1 MHSENPQ
8 QGLQE
13 TEQKRLL
20 LLCTTTGYQ
29 TRAFVEAAE
38 KLGLKV
44 AFGSD
49 RCHKLDDP
57 WQDGALALR
66 FENPSESARSVVD
79 YARSHPMDALV
90 ALGDRATPTA
100 ALACRQLGLAT
111 NSPEAVEACRD
122 KYQARRLLES
132 AGLKV
137 PSFRRFSIDENPGA
151 FVSEIEFPCVLKP
164 LALSGSRG
172 VIRAN
177 SPQEFVEAFERIKSL
192 LLSRG
197 VQVLREETSRFLQVE
212 TYIAGR
218 EYALEGMLMEGRLK
232 VLALFDKPDPL
243 EGPYF
248 EETLYVTPSRLG
260 PDDQQRIIQGVQRA
274 SEGLGLSHG
283 PLHAEVRLN
292 AEGVWILEVAA
303 RSIGG
308 LCARSLRFEQGLRGL
323 SLEELI
329 IRQALGEDLSE
340 VHRERAASGVMM
352 IPIPREG
359 LYEGVEGEEEARRT
373 PGVEEIRITA
383 KPQQMLVPLPEG
395 ASYLGFI
402 FARADTPAEVEE
414 SLHRAHKMLRFRIST
429 VLPVV

>member
-1 MHSENPQ
+1 MHSEISQ

-38 KLGLKV
+38 KLGLEV

-49 RCHKLDDP
+49 RCWKLDDP

-66 FENPSESARSVVD
+66 FENPSESARSVVG
-79 YARSHPMDALV
+79 YARRHPLDALI
-90 ALGDRATPTA
+90 AIGDRATLTA
-100 ALACRQLGLAT
+100 ALAGRQLGLAHNFPAAT
-111 NSPEAVEACRD
+111 EACRD
-122 KYQARRLLES
+122 KYQARCKLES
-132 AGLKV
+132 GGLKV

-151 FVSEIEFPCVLKP
+151 LVSEVEFPCVLKP

-177 SPQEFVEAFERIKSL
+177 SSQEFVEAFARIKSL
-192 LLSRG
+192 LLSRS
-197 VQVLREETSRFLQVE
+197 VQVLGEETSRFLQVE
-212 TYIAGR
+212 RFIAGR
-218 EYALEGMLMEGRLK
+218 EYALEGMLTEGRLK
-232 VLALFDKPDPL
+232 VLALFDKPGLL

-248 EETLYVTPSRLG
+248 EETLYVTPSRL
-260 PDDQQRIIQGVQRA
+260 PSDSQQKIIQAVQRA

-283 PLHAEVRLN
+283 PLHAEVRWN
-292 AEGVWILEVAA
+292 AEGIWILEVAS

-308 LCARSLRFEQGLRGL
+308 LCARALRFEQGMRGL

-329 IRQALGEDLSE
+329 IRQALGEDISE
-340 VHRERAASGVMM
+340 VYRERAASGVMM

-359 LYEGVEGEEEARRT
+359 LYEGVKGEEEACQT
-373 PGVEEIRITA
+373 AGVEEIRITA
-383 KPQQMLVPLPEG
+383 KPQQKLVPLPEG

-402 FARADTPAEVEE
+402 FARADTPAEVEK